1 MIVTVHRKLAPLAP
15 AFGLGVGMLAR
26 VSGQGVALIVTLAAA
41 SYLSPEQFGVYALA
55 AAMVTIIRTMLY
67 GPTYQYVMQTPELHR
82 YSSETLVLK
91 VLTAAACSLVPIA
104 ILSIWPELFGSR
116 DVLWLFLLM
125 APSNVLGAFAAWSE
139 AQLLRRG
146 TSMGYYTSLAL
157 VEMFGGAVAVAMF
170 AASYG
175 VIALVPMVYLRAVL
189 LFVAFSA
196 LARPALSTGFSAPR
210 LAEVTRWT
218 MPQYASSLT
227 GLFSN
232 YGADFIIGALLSPAA
247 TGMYRAASRI
257 TAAVSDLCAQPI
269 RLVAIS
275 SFARRIAAGRPAS
288 DVWPK
293 IAALCL
299 FVAVP
304 ALGGLAAVCDLLLPT
319 LLGPSWAGLATIV
332 AILSLGRVVTTLSGV
347 ATPFLA
353 AVGLHRRLLPVQLS
367 ASACLLGGLL
377 ASADHGIVAVA
388 VVASG
393 TTMIAAIIYILMAYR
408 AAQGARYPAVRL
420 LLLSAVPG
428 VVSTATAVIV
438 SRSSIVSDA
447 ATLGALSIAS
457 AVIAWSV
464 SVALLKGRLS
474 PIMHVLRDERATP
487 PPSVGRAEPPSADN
501 ADFHRVRP
509 TA

>member
-1 MIVTVHRKLAPLAP
+1 MIAAIHQKVAPLAP

-26 VSGQGVALIVTLAAA
+26 ASGQGVALIVTLVAAR
-41 SYLSPEQFGVYALA
+41 YLSPEQFGVYALA

-82 YSSETLVLK
+82 YSSESLALK
-91 VLTAAACSLVPIA
+91 VLTATACSLVPIA
-104 ILSIWPELFGSR
+104 ILSIWPDLFGSR

-125 APSNVLGAFAAWSE
+125 APSNVLSAFAAWSE
-139 AQLLRRG
+139 AHLLRRG
-146 TSMGYYTSLAL
+146 TSIGYYTSLAL
-157 VEMFGGAVAVAMF
+157 VETLGGAVAVAML
-170 AASYG
+170 AAGYG
-175 VIALVPMVYLRAVL
+175 VIALIPMVYLRAIL
-189 LFVAFSA
+189 LFITFSA
-196 LARPALSTGFSAPR
+196 LARPSLSDGFSAPR

-257 TAAVSDLCAQPI
+257 TAAVADLCAQPI

-275 SFARRIAAGRPAS
+275 SFARRVAAGRPAS
-288 DVWPK
+288 DVWPR

-304 ALGGLAAVCDLLLPT
+304 ALGGLAAIADLLLPP

-332 AILSLGRVVTTLSGV
+332 AILSLGRVVTAVSGV

-353 AVGLHRRLLPVQLS
+353 AVGLHRRLLPVQLL
-367 ASACLLGGLL
+367 ASACLLVGLL
-377 ASADHGIVAVA
+377 ASALHGVVAVA

-393 TTMIAAIIYILMAYR
+393 ATMIAAIIYILMAYH
-408 AAQGARYPAVRL
+408 AAQSARYPAARL

-428 VVSTATAVIV
+428 IVSTAIAVIV
-438 SRSSIVSDA
+438 SRFSIVSDA
-447 ATLGALSIAS
+447 AAVGTLSISS
-457 AVIAWSV
+457 AVIAWSI
-464 SVALLKGRLS
+464 SVALLKGHLS
-474 PIMHVLRDERATP
+474 PIMHVLRDERAM
-487 PPSVGRAEPPSADN
+487 PPSSAGFAGRPNVDN
-501 ADFHRVRP
+501 GDLNRVSP